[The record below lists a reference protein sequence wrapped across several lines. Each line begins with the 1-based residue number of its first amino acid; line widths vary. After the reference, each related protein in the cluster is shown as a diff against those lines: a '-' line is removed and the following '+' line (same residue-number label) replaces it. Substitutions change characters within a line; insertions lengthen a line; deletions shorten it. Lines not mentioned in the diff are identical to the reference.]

1 MCDPLSGAMFAI
13 SALSTAVGYVG
24 QQEAAD
30 AQDEAYEQNR
40 QNALNAFAD
49 KQRDLNTR
57 AIQEQEAAAN
67 KKFENN
73 LDRRA
78 AQATAM
84 VAAGESGVS
93 GLSVDALFN
102 DLGSRT
108 ARANANIDSNTD
120 YTLQQLESEKRG
132 QTYQTV
138 DRINSVK
145 RGQQPSL
152 IDAGL
157 RIAAAGVSSYDS
169 YSRRQLRTTP
179 R

>member
-1 MCDPLSGAMFAI
+1 MCDPLSGAAFAI

-24 QQEAAD
+24 QSEAAD
-30 AQDEAYEQNR
+30 AQNAAYDANR
-40 QNALNAFAD
+40 RQALSAFAD
-49 KQRDLNTR
+49 KQVSMNTR
-57 AIQEQEAAAN
+57 AIQEQEAAAS

-73 LDRRA
+73 LERRA

-93 GLSVDALFN
+93 GLSVEALFN
-102 DLGSRT
+102 DLGART
-108 ARANANIDSNTD
+108 ARANSNIDSNTD
-120 YTLQQLESEKRG
+120 FTMQQLEAEKRG
-132 QTYQTV
+132 QTYQTL

-145 RGQQPSL
+145 RGTEPSL

-157 RIAAAGVSSYDS
+157 RIAAAGVSSYDQS
-169 YSRRQLRTTP
+169 QRRSLRTTT